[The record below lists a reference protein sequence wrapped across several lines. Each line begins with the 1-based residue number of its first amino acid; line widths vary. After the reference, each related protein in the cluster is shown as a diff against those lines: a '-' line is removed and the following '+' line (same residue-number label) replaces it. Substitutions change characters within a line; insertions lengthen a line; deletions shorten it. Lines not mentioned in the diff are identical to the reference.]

1 MKKIRRKL
9 SHKLVLGFI
18 LLGTLICAASVSIS
32 YVNYKTAV
40 EKQYNDT
47 AYRIAAAALSYI
59 DGDDVARYLDT
70 GETDEAYEVMGQHI
84 SRIRT
89 NMEANY
95 IYVAGVEELELTYV
109 YDADNP
115 TDDYEPFKL
124 GDKGTINPKFREE
137 TAEILEKGIRS
148 DNYFY
153 SHSQFGYN
161 TSAIVPIYSSD
172 GAVVAILGVEVAMEA
187 LQNMLLRFILMTL
200 AASAALT
207 ALFITAYLFY
217 LRRSVI
223 KPIRI
228 MTEEAESFIQNET
241 LISEKLQLIKTGDE
255 IEQMARAVHQL
266 EVDINDY
273 INDLT
278 LVTAERERISAEL
291 DVATQIQTGMLP
303 CTFPAFPDH
312 SEFDIHAT
320 MLPAREVGGDFY
332 DFFMLDDRW
341 LVFLIADVSGKGIP
355 AALFMVITKTLLV
368 NQALEGNAAADIFTT
383 VNTQLCENNDAD
395 MFVTAWMGIY
405 DTMSGKLSFVN
416 AGHNPPLI
424 KRRDGQ
430 YEYLECRPGF
440 VLGGMEGITW
450 QAEELMLDQ
459 GAELFLYTDGITEAI
474 NEDLQLYGEDRLQ
487 EVLNRAN
494 ECRPADTV
502 EEVIADVKAYVGEAP
517 QFDDITM
524 VALKILPLEEAHLT
538 VEAELDQLD
547 RVLAFIDG
555 CLGKDDCPARERGQI
570 HIVLDELFSNI
581 VQYSGSETVRITCKA
596 DKAGVSISLR
606 DKGIAYDPFSVPDPD
621 INLPAE
627 ERESGGLGIL
637 IVKQLMDQ
645 VDYRFEEGEN
655 IVTLYKAYERKGSQG
670 S

>member
-18 LLGTLICAASVSIS
+18 LLGTLICAASVFIS

-47 AYRIAAAALSYI
+47 AYRIAAAALAYI
-59 DGDDVARYLDT
+59 DGDDIARYLET
-70 GETDEAYEVMGQHI
+70 GETDQAYEIMGQHI
-84 SRIRT
+84 SQIRA

-95 IYVAGVEELELTYV
+95 IYIAGVEGIDLTYV

-115 TDDYEPFKL
+115 TDDFPPFQL

-137 TAEILEKGIRS
+137 TAEILDKGIRS

-161 TSAIVPIYSSD
+161 TSAVVPIYTSE
-172 GAVVAILGVEVAMEA
+172 GEIVAILGVEVAMET
-187 LQNMLLRFILMTL
+187 LQNMLLRFILLTMV
-200 AASAALT
+200 ASAALT
-207 ALFITAYLFY
+207 FLFIAVYLVY

-223 KPIRI
+223 KPIRL

-241 LISEKLQLIKTGDE
+241 LISEKLQTIKTGDE
-255 IEQMARAVHQL
+255 IEQMARAIHQL
-266 EVDINDY
+266 EVDINTY

-278 LVTAERERISAEL
+278 TVTAERERISAEL

-303 CTFPAFPDH
+303 SIFPAFPDY

-320 MLPAREVGGDFY
+320 MVPAREVGGDFY
-332 DFFMLDDRW
+332 DFFMLDDRR

-355 AALFMVITKTLLV
+355 AALFMVITKTLLL
-368 NQALEGNAAADIFTT
+368 NQALEGNTAADIFTT
-383 VNTQLCENNDAD
+383 VNTQLCENNEAD

-405 DTMSGKLSFVN
+405 DIESGRLSFVN

-424 KRRDGQ
+424 KRGEGQ
-430 YEYLECRPGF
+430 YEYLQCRPGF
-440 VLGGMEGITW
+440 VLGGMEDMTW
-450 QAEELMLDQ
+450 QSEELVLDQ
-459 GAELFLYTDGITEAI
+459 GAELFLYTDGITEAM
-474 NEDLQLYGEDRLQ
+474 NADMELYGEERLKD
-487 EVLNRAN
+487 VLNHGS

-502 EEVIADVKAYVGEAP
+502 ERVVGDIQAYVGEAP

-524 VALKILPLEEAHLT
+524 VALKILPIRETDLT
-538 VEAELDQLD
+538 VAAQLDQLD
-547 RVLAFIDG
+547 RVLAFVDR
-555 CLGKDDCPARERGQI
+555 CLDKNLCQSKEREQI
-570 HIVLDELFSNI
+570 RIVLDELFSNI
-581 VQYSGSETVRITCKA
+581 VQYSGSKRVRITCQT
-596 DKAGVSISLR
+596 DKTGVSLSLR
-606 DKGIAYDPFSVPDPD
+606 DKGIPYDPFSVPEPD
-621 INLPAE
+621 ITLAAE
-627 ERESGGLGIL
+627 ERQSGGLGVL
-637 IVKQLMDQ
+637 IVKQLMDE

-655 IVTLYKAYERKGSQG
+655 IVTIYKDFDRRA
-670 S
+670 